1 VGHSLCHLFACYEQL
16 RELHLRKSTMNSPL
30 FSELAKVFVPSETPG
45 HLDEESVPFQGFGLR
60 LQTIRH
66 QWQLSLR
73 DVEERSLR
81 LAQQWGNPSYR
92 ISASWLARVEHDGHE
107 LAVNKLIVLAR
118 IYGTPVEELLRPIH
132 PDNVRPML
140 LEEAQVPNVTMLLTE
155 EPAEEQP
162 TLLLTNESRPEVTPE
177 KTALISGENGHI
189 QAPYKRGIIGRRDL
203 TLDPMI
209 TAGSIVQI
217 DTRKRT
223 IGRRKDWG
231 HEFRR
236 PIYFLMTRDA
246 YACGWCELDKDSEWL
261 TLTPHPLSPAL
272 SSRWRYRKEVECI
285 GRVILVAMRL
295 PE

>member
-1 VGHSLCHLFACYEQL
+1 MNDTLF
-16 RELHLRKSTMNSPL
+16 REIAT
-30 FSELAKVFVPSETPG
+30 VCVPSGTPG
-45 HLDEESVPFQGFGLR
+45 HLLEEGVPFQGVGLR

-66 QWQLSLR
+66 QSQLSLR
-73 DVEERSLR
+73 DVEEKSLR

-118 IYGTPVEELLRPIH
+118 IYGTSVEELLRPIH
-132 PDNVRPML
+132 PDNVRSVL
-140 LEEAQVPNVTMLLTE
+140 LKEAPIQNATMLLTGG
-155 EPAEEQP
+155 PLEEQP
-162 TLLLTNESRPEVTPE
+162 TLLFTDELRPVVTPE
-177 KTALISGENGHI
+177 ETALISGESGHI

-217 DTRKRT
+217 DTRKRS
-223 IGRRKDWG
+223 IWLRKDWG
-231 HEFRR
+231 HDFRR
-236 PIYFLMTRDA
+236 PIYFLMTRGA

-261 TLTPHPLSPAL
+261 TLIPHPLSPAL
-272 SSRWRYRKEVECI
+272 TSRWRYRKEVECI
-285 GRVILVAMRL
+285 GRVVLVAMRL